1 MGSATHTT
9 EFVTLPDTNPQS
21 MGFSGSTNALKEI
34 IFTIQSVLRRSRK
47 VYYTSEFRFWGV
59 FLVCELWYY
68 YNVMIFQKVK
78 QEI

>member
-1 MGSATHTT
+1 MIKND
-9 EFVTLPDTNPQS
+9 VI
-21 MGFSGSTNALKEI
+21 STQRDKI
-34 IFTIQSVLRRSRK
+34 STIQCVLRRSRK

-78 QEI
+78 REI

>member
-1 MGSATHTT
+1 MA
-9 EFVTLPDTNPQS
+9 
-21 MGFSGSTNALKEI
+21 
-34 IFTIQSVLRRSRK
+34 FTRK

-78 QEI
+78 REIWDLIRERFNNVLYYTVQESHI